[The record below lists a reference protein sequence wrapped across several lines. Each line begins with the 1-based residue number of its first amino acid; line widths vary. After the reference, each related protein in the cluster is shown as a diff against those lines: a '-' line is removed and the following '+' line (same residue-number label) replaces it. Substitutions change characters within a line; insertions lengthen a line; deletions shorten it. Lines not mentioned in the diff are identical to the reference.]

1 ASCAR
6 VVQQAPDDVDALVER
21 GRLALLAGQPAE
33 GEQWLTRAVAAA
45 PGNREA
51 QYSLYQCLERQ
62 GKQEEARRHLD
73 QANQITADLRWMEAL
88 NKKLAEAPDDAA
100 VRPGES
106 IQEALE
112 QVALAPSK
120 GTVRVHAGVYRPK
133 SPGQAFLFF
142 NARHDGI
149 TLVAVGDVTL
159 TAANPQ
165 IADRRAAGYPAV
177 VNHVVYFGDGVSA
190 RTILRGFKITG
201 ANGFV

>member
-21 GRLALLAGQPAE
+21 GCLAVLAGQPAE

-100 VRPGES
+100 VRHDMGQLLLSSGHENRALIWFKS
-106 IQEALE
+106 ALE
-112 QVALAPSK
+112 LDPQ
-120 GTVRVHAGVYRPK
+120 HRP
-133 SPGQAFLFF
+133 
-142 NARHDGI
+142 
-149 TLVAVGDVTL
+149 TL
-159 TAANPQ
+159 
-165 IADRRAAGYPAV
+165 
-177 VNHVVYFGDGVSA
+177 S
-190 RTILRGFKITG
+190 
-201 ANGFV
+201 